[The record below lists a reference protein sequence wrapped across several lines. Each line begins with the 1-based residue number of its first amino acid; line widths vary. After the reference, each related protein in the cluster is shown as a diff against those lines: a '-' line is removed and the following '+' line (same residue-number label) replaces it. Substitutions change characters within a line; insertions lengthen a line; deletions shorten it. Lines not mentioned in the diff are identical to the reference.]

1 MARATSSTRAGAPA
15 SLARAVEESSLAFVD
30 LTVAAVAAEGGI
42 SMPQLRALLALE
54 RSGPVNLS
62 GFAASV
68 GSSLP
73 SASRLVGRLE
83 DAGLIAKGISKRSG
97 REVEIRL
104 TTGGRAALTALRA
117 ARRKEIARVL
127 RRLDAASADRLAAA
141 LASFA
146 TAYGESA

>member
-1 MARATSSTRAGAPA
+1 
-15 SLARAVEESSLAFVD
+15 VEESSLAFVD

-42 SMPQLRALLALE
+42 SMPQLRALLAVE

-62 GFAASV
+62 AFAASID
-68 GSSLP
+68 SSLP

-83 DAGLIAKGISKRSG
+83 EAGLIVRGASKRSR

-104 TTGGRAALTALRA
+104 TTSGRAALTALRA

-127 RRLDAASADRLAAA
+127 RRLDAASADKLAAA
-141 LASFA
+141 LESFA
-146 TAYGESA
+146 SAYAASA